1 MLLCKRSLTHSGRKK
16 RLLHNT
22 DTRAGTNPAGVVA
35 SGDAKPQPPS
45 FSAGLFLAWTPC
57 ETLPDFV
64 PPLCPLFR
72 VSEISRYIPEARTI
86 SSVFCASFAPWLSI
100 LLGRHRCRNA
110 LPFLGPQKIMFS
122 LGPLSVQGSIFR
134 HSLGLRIIDHIQI
147 TVF

>member
-1 MLLCKRSLTHSGRKK
+1 MILCKRRLTHSGRKK

-86 SSVFCASFAPWLSI
+86 SSVFCASFCAVAEYPFRASQMSQ
-100 LLGRHRCRNA
+100 CFA
-110 LPFLGPQKIMFS
+110 LFRTSENHVFS
-122 LGPLSVQGSIFR
+122 RSALCSRLNFSTFARASNN
-134 HSLGLRIIDHIQI
+134 
-147 TVF
+147 